1 MICREKI
8 SVCFLSLN
16 LEPKQ
21 LMARINQLR
30 RNTMELITKSIIEN
44 TPGLYETEET
54 PIGEKVVTAKY
65 FAGVFTWYMTE
76 YDPKTKIAYGYVD
89 NLSDPMLS
97 EWGTFSIQEF
107 EDYNKTNSFP
117 MIERDLYFDP
127 VKFKELK
134 IPGMW

>member
-1 MICREKI
+1 
-8 SVCFLSLN
+8 
-16 LEPKQ
+16 
-21 LMARINQLR
+21 
-30 RNTMELITKSIIEN
+30 MELITKSIIEN

-54 PIGEKVVTAKY
+54 PLGEKMVTAKY

-76 YDPKTKIAYGYVD
+76 YDAKTKMAYGYVD

-134 IPGMW
+134 IPGVW